1 MHKMMPTTLNE
12 APDSPLY
19 SKPMPM
25 SDITMATTVIVVTF
39 SLKNAA
45 MITATI
51 TG

>member
-1 MHKMMPTTLNE
+1 
-12 APDSPLY
+12 
-19 SKPMPM
+19 M
-25 SDITMATTVIVVTF
+25 SDITMATMVVTVTR